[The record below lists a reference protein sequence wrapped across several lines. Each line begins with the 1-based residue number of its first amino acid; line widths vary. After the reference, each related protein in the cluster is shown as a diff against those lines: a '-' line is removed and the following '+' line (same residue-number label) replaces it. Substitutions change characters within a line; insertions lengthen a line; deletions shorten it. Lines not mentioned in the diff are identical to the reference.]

1 MGDSVIKRL
10 LLIVTLG
17 VTVSG
22 CFMAP
27 LALIGPATSG
37 FSTASLIQSGVST
50 GANYVVKKSTGKTI
64 TEHVMKSLK
73 VDVIK
78 QSYIPET
85 ELEKILKQSNQPDS
99 YNAISE
105 RCRKFDFYCKRILNK
120 NPGLAKSLL
129 PQVESDRGCKKYD
142 FYCKRMSK
150 KKWLQY
156 INQNKSLLG
165 SS

>member
-1 MGDSVIKRL
+1 MIRRL
-10 LLIVTLG
+10 LLIAVLG
-17 VTVSG
+17 ISVSG

-64 TEHVMKSLK
+64 TEHVMQSLK
-73 VDVIK
+73 SDVIK
-78 QSYIPET
+78 QSYVPEN
-85 ELEKILKQSNQPDS
+85 EPEKILKQYNKP

-120 NPGLAKSLL
+120 NPGFAKSLL
-129 PQVESDRGCKKYD
+129 PNVESDTGCKEYD
-142 FYCKRMSK
+142 FYCKRLSK